1 MLKIKSFQETLHKG
15 YCGPASLKMIFDY
28 YGVRVSETE
37 LARICLTDKKNGVSD
52 KDIKRVAEEF
62 GLKVVIK
69 NNSSFAD
76 IKKWLAKDAPVIVN
90 WFTKGRR
97 DYPESAVADGHYSVV
112 VGLDKSYIYLQ
123 DPEIGRLRKLK
134 RLDFLRVWFDFKG
147 KYIRRLKEMIIR
159 QTIVIHK

>member
-1 MLKIKSFQETLHKG
+1 MLKIKSSQETLYKG
-15 YCGPASLKMIFDY
+15 YCGPASLKMVFDY
-28 YGVRVSETE
+28 YGLRASETE
-37 LARICLTDKKNGVSD
+37 LARACLTDKKNGVSD
-52 KDIKRVAEEF
+52 KDIKRVAERF
-62 GLKVVIK
+62 GFKVVIK

-76 IKKWLAKDAPVIVN
+76 IEKWLDKGAPVIVD

-112 VGLDKSYIYLQ
+112 VGLDKNYIYLQ

-147 KYIRRLKEMIIR
+147 KYIKRLNEMIIR
-159 QTIVIHK
+159 QIIVIHK